1 MPPSALSAYANRRM
15 AVLLGLGFA
24 SGLPNALSKDTLASW
39 MTDAK
44 LDMKTIGAF
53 SLVSLPYSLKFVW
66 APLLD
71 RYAPPILGRRRGWL
85 VVAQVLVAV
94 AIAAMAAIDPA
105 SSLTG
110 VAAAALALAFFSATQ
125 DIVADGYRADVLP
138 ERELGAGNAVF
149 VTGWRVGYLAS
160 SAGVL
165 WIVGRSLA
173 SWPLAYLFAS
183 MAMAVGIVTTLAAPE
198 PAAAPRTESFGESV
212 VAPFRGFFTRRGG
225 WLVLLFAMIF
235 KLPDVVVGPLT
246 IPFMQK
252 IGIAKEDI
260 ATVRQGLG
268 ILFTIAGTLVGG
280 GVVARL
286 GVWRS
291 LWVFGAAQAVSNV
304 GFWALAR
311 TGPEL
316 DVMTC
321 VIAVENFCAGLTT
334 AGFLAFLMSRC
345 DRRFSATQFAL
356 LTSLM
361 AFGATAIG
369 SVSGALQEALGWE
382 GFFAASVLAGVPGM
396 LMLPLVRDGH
406 DPEDAGP
413 ASLA

>member
-1 MPPSALSAYANRRM
+1 MSSSALSAYANRRM

-24 SGLPNALSKDTLASW
+24 SGLPSALTKDTLASW

-53 SLVSLPYSLKFVW
+53 SLVALPYSLKFLW
-66 APLLD
+66 APFLD

-85 VVAQVLVAV
+85 VIAQVLVAL
-94 AIAAMAAIDPA
+94 AIAAMAAIDPT
-105 SSLTG
+105 SSLVA

-165 WIVGRSLA
+165 WLVGREMT
-173 SWPLAYLFAS
+173 SWPLAYVIAAA
-183 MAMAVGIVTTLAAPE
+183 AMAVGIVTTLAAPE
-198 PAAAPRTESFGESV
+198 PEAPARTESFRESV
-212 VAPFRGFFTRRGG
+212 VAPFREFVARGDG
-225 WLVLLFAMIF
+225 WVVLAFAMVF
-235 KLPDVVVGPLT
+235 KLPDAVVGPLSV
-246 IPFMQK
+246 PFMQK
-252 IGIAKEDI
+252 LGIAKEDI

-268 ILFTIAGTLVGG
+268 ILFTVAGTLVGG
-280 GVVARL
+280 GIVARF
-286 GVWRS
+286 GVWKP
-291 LWVFGAAQAVSNV
+291 LWVFGVAQALSNL

-311 TGPEL
+311 TGPDL
-316 DVMTC
+316 DVMTS

-369 SVSGALQEALGWE
+369 SVSGAIQESLGWE
-382 GFFAASVLAGVPGM
+382 GFFAASVLAGVPGV
-396 LMLPLVRDGH
+396 LMLPLVR
-406 DPEDAGP
+406 ERRDAAATPP
-413 ASLA
+413 AA

>member
-1 MPPSALSAYANRRM
+1 
-15 AVLLGLGFA
+15 
-24 SGLPNALSKDTLASW
+24 
-39 MTDAK
+39 
-44 LDMKTIGAF
+44 
-53 SLVSLPYSLKFVW
+53 LKFVW

-85 VVAQVLVAV
+85 VVAQVLVGL
-94 AIAAMAAIDPA
+94 AIAAMAAIDPS
-105 SSLTG
+105 SSLAG

-138 ERELGAGNAVF
+138 ERELGSGNAVF
-149 VTGWRVGYLAS
+149 VTGWRIGYLAS
-160 SAGVL
+160 GAGVL
-165 WIVGRSLA
+165 WLVGRSMA

-183 MAMAVGIVTTLAAPE
+183 MAMAVGIVTTLCAPE
-198 PAAAPRTESFGESV
+198 PEAPPRTESFRESV
-212 VAPFRGFFTRRGG
+212 VAPFRGFFAQRGG

-235 KLPDVVVGPLT
+235 KLPDAVVGPLSV
-246 IPFMQK
+246 PFMQK
-252 IGIAKEDI
+252 LGIAKEDI

-268 ILFTIAGTLVGG
+268 ILFTVAGTLVGG
-280 GVVARL
+280 GIVARL

-291 LWVFGAAQAVSNV
+291 LWVFAVAQALSNL

-311 TGPEL
+311 TGPQL

-334 AGFLAFLMSRC
+334 SGFLAFLMSRC

-369 SVSGALQEALGWE
+369 SVSGAIQEALGWE

-396 LMLPLVRDGH
+396 LMLPLVRDGR
-406 DPEDAGP
+406 DAEDTGP
-413 ASLA
+413 ASRA

>member
-1 MPPSALSAYANRRM
+1 M

-44 LDMKTIGAF
+44 VDIRTIGAF
-53 SLVSLPYSLKFVW
+53 SLVTLPYALKFLW

-71 RYAPPILGRRRGWL
+71 RYSLPFLGRRRGWL
-85 VVAQVLVAV
+85 VVTQTLVFVAV
-94 AIAAMAAIDPA
+94 AAMAAIDPS
-105 SSLTG
+105 SSLAAM
-110 VAAAALALAFFSATQ
+110 AAAALALAFMSATQ
-125 DIVADGYRADVLP
+125 DIVADGYRADVLG

-149 VTGWRVGYLAS
+149 VSGWRVGYLAS

-165 WIVGRSLA
+165 WLVGTSTTA
-173 SWPLAYLFAS
+173 WPAAYLLAAAT
-183 MAMAVGIVTTLAAPE
+183 MAIGLLATLAAPE
-198 PAAAPRTESFGESV
+198 PEAPPRPETFRESV
-212 VAPFRGFFTRRGG
+212 VAPFREFLATGGG
-225 WLVLLFAMIF
+225 WLVLLFATVF

-246 IPFMQK
+246 VPFMQQ
-252 IGIAKEDI
+252 IGIAKQDI

-268 ILFTIAGTLVGG
+268 IIVTIVGTLVGG
-280 GVVARL
+280 GIVARF

-291 LWVFGAAQAVSNV
+291 LWVFGIAQAVSNL

-311 TGPEL
+311 TGPQL

-334 AGFLAFLMSRC
+334 AGFLSFLMSRC

-356 LTSLM
+356 LTGVM
-361 AFGATAIG
+361 AFGASTIG
-369 SVSGALQEALGWE
+369 AASGWVQAKLGWE
-382 GFFAASVLAGVPGM
+382 GFFAASVVAGLPG
-396 LMLPLVRDGH
+396 LFMLPLVRRPSDDAVSA
-406 DPEDAGP
+406 DPERP
-413 ASLA
+413 AAA

>member
-1 MPPSALSAYANRRM
+1 M

-24 SGLPNALSKDTLASW
+24 SGLPNALTKDTLGSW

-44 LDMKTIGAF
+44 LDMKTVGAF
-53 SLVSLPYSLKFVW
+53 SLVALPYSLKFAW

-71 RYAPPILGRRRGWL
+71 RYVPPLLGRRRGWL
-85 VVAQVLVAV
+85 LIAQVLVAA
-94 AIAAMAAIDPA
+94 AIAAMATIDPS
-105 SSLTG
+105 SSLAG
-110 VAAAALALAFFSATQ
+110 VAVAALALAFFSASQ
-125 DIVADGYRADVLP
+125 DIVADGYRADVLD
-138 ERELGAGNAVF
+138 ESELGAGNALF
-149 VTGWRVGYLAS
+149 VTGWRIGYLVS

-165 WIVGRSLA
+165 WLVGRSLT
-173 SWPLAYLFAS
+173 SWPLAYVFAA
-183 MAMAVGIVTTLAAPE
+183 MAMAVGILATLAAPE
-198 PAAAPRTESFGESV
+198 PQAPPRSDSFHEAV
-212 VAPFRGFFTRRGG
+212 VAPFREFVTRRDG
-225 WLVLLFAMIF
+225 WFLLVFAMVF

-246 IPFMQK
+246 VPFMQK

-260 ATVRQGLG
+260 ATVRQGVG
-268 ILFTIAGTLVGG
+268 ILITIFGTLVGG
-280 GVVARL
+280 GVVARF
-286 GVWRS
+286 GVSRS
-291 LWVFGAAQAVSNV
+291 LWVFGIAQALSNL

-311 TGPEL
+311 TGPQL

-361 AFGATAIG
+361 ALGATAIG

-382 GFFAASVLAGVPGM
+382 TFFAVSVLAGIPGM
-396 LMLPLVRDGH
+396 LMLPLVR
-406 DPEDAGP
+406 EKAET
-413 ASLA
+413 AR